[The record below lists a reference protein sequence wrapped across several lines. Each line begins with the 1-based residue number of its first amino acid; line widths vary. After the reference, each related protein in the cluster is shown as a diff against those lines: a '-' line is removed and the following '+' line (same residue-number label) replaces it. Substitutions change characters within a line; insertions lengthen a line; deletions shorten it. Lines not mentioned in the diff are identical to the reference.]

1 MTNLFTNLLQWPV
14 IVFLWQEVNVSW
26 RDDSHQLAAHF
37 TSFGDRD
44 AGEAVPYLSL
54 EHVANRVPR
63 AHHHWICDKAL
74 LKFLPWS
81 HSTGW
86 WLDTSSVSVLRDS
99 RASKSLSF
107 TLTFRTSFAWNSGV
121 QLWWMMPIP
130 PMSWHMNQKKKKK
143 KVKSHITS
151 WLSSILK
158 WPWLCLT
165 QWEPLGTSHH
175 SNLIMNRWD

>member
-130 PMSWHMNQKKKKK
+130 PMSWHTNQKKKNTSQEPYYI
-143 KVKSHITS
+143 VAVIHSEVTVTMPYTVRTIRNKSS
-151 WLSSILK
+151 FKSDNE
-158 WPWLCLT
+158 
-165 QWEPLGTSHH
+165 Q
-175 SNLIMNRWD
+175 MD